1 LRASV
6 VVIVAGVAVTYSR
19 GAWLAVAIALL
30 WIGRKW
36 LKWSHIE
43 LRLSR
48 RLVILL
54 TASVAGAILLMSR
67 SERLGLMFVSG
78 GTGLLRFSVWTGAV
92 EMIRDHPWLGLG
104 LDQFVY
110 AYPNYMG
117 AEAWSE
123 PNLSHPHQFLLDFW
137 IRLGFPG
144 VLLLMFV
151 GVRLLWRLRADNRS
165 ADLNP
170 LAIAT
175 TGAFIVWAI
184 HGLVDNSFFVSDL
197 SYATWALLLIHDF
210 STEKPPPA
218 SPRSG
223 SIVNS
228 NN

>member
-1 LRASV
+1 M
-6 VVIVAGVAVTYSR
+6 
-19 GAWLAVAIALL
+19 
-30 WIGRKW
+30 W

-48 RLVILL
+48 KLVILL
-54 TASVAGAILLMSR
+54 TAPVAGAILLISR

-92 EMIRDHPWLGLG
+92 EMIRDHPWSGLG

-117 AEAWSE
+117 AAAWRE

-218 SPRSG
+218 SPTLR
-223 SIVNS
+223 SIVNP